1 MAQPGK
7 LRPLLYPN
15 HLDRPLFRRP
25 AFPQT
30 DANNPSNSPEG
41 KEALRA
47 RLRVLD

>member
-1 MAQPGK
+1 M
-7 LRPLLYPN
+7 LYPN

-25 AFPQT
+25 AFHQP
-30 DANNPSNSPEG
+30 DANNPSSPDG